1 MGLPPPTAMLRAPG
15 LGGFGETLKLDVRSL
30 DHPLQVEHKLGVHGM
45 VGSAEGVQRCR
56 ARGMED
62 PEHAQ
67 LLKAAFV
74 DSPVFLLCGG
84 QNLRSG
90 ASIQADRDV
99 RGWAFLFHHS
109 VIFCAIYD

>member
-1 MGLPPPTAMLRAPG
+1 MLRAPG

-30 DHPLQVEHKLGVHGM
+30 DHPLQVEHKLGVHAI
-45 VGSAEGVQRCR
+45 VGRSESVQRCR
-56 ARGMED
+56 AGGMED

-84 QNLRSG
+84 QNPEDQERRSRRIAMSAAG
-90 ASIQADRDV
+90 PSFSTTA
-99 RGWAFLFHHS
+99 
-109 VIFCAIYD
+109 